1 MTNEVFSKKEK
12 FFDRWASSYDCLFTT
27 VFYQAIHKRMLEFV
41 ELKDD
46 ANVLDLGCGTG
57 KLLNR
62 LAKKFPSLRGTGLD
76 LSEEMLHQAKQ
87 KNQYGDRLT
96 YRLGNVESLPFADA
110 EFDAVFNTI
119 SFLHYPNPQQVFI
132 EVSRVLQSQGCFYLA
147 DYTVRDENN
156 PGYFP
161 FSPGGLKF
169 YSPKKRQEF
178 AINSGLE
185 CVGHYYLLGPVLLSI
200 FRKN

>member
-12 FFDRWASSYDCLFTT
+12 FFDRWAPSYDCLFTT

-46 ANVLDLGCGTG
+46 ANILDVGCGTG

-62 LAKKFPSLRGTGLD
+62 LAKQFPSIRGTGLD
-76 LSEEMLHQAKQ
+76 LSEEMLRQARQ
-87 KNQYGDRLT
+87 KNLYSDRLT

-110 EFDAVFNTI
+110 QFDAAFNTI

-132 EVSRVLQSQGCFYLA
+132 EVNRVLRSQGCFYLA
-147 DYTVRDENN
+147 DYTVRNENS
-156 PGYFP
+156 PGSFP

-169 YSPKKRQEF
+169 YSRKQREEF
-178 AINSGLE
+178 GNSAGLE